1 MKHYEPST
9 PRAAIGLTAVALT
22 ALTIGLAVVL
32 PAGISRNSDNTD
44 LAATAAYAA
53 AASEASAGAVRYIE
67 PVEVIVYRS
76 RELTSNQG
84 RAATRRG
91 DAG

>member
-1 MKHYEPST
+1 MKSYEPST
-9 PRAAIGLTAVALT
+9 PRAAFGLVAVALT

-32 PAGISRNSDNTD
+32 PAGVGRDAVDMD

-53 AASEASAGAVRYIE
+53 AASAASAVAVRHIDPIE
-67 PVEVIVYRS
+67 VVVYRS
-76 RELTSNQG
+76 RELTANQN

-91 DAG
+91 NAG

>member
-1 MKHYEPST
+1 MKSYEPST
-9 PRAAIGLTAVALT
+9 PRAAFGLIAVSLT

-32 PAGISRNSDNTD
+32 PAGVHDADNMD

-53 AASEASAGAVRYIE
+53 AAHEATAAAVRYIE
-67 PVEVIVYRS
+67 PIEVVVYRS
-76 RELTSNQG
+76 RVFTSNQN

-91 DAG
+91 NAG